1 MERRTET
8 LVILERSIDHAT
20 RSDTEGILT
29 LQCYAYWDGD
39 AWEAICID
47 FDIATFAPSLD
58 EAKASLVTCIE
69 LFLEGV
75 AEAPPEDGRLLL
87 RRRSPW
93 HLEAK
98 LATLTW
104 MSRLC
109 NDARQ
114 ALQFTL
120 QSSVPA
126 YSWPEFPRNRD
137 RLTHFYL
144 RQAKLG
150 DGGRHVDGKA

>member
-8 LVILERSIDHAT
+8 LVALDRSIDQAA
-20 RSDTEGILT
+20 RSDSEVILT
-29 LQCYAYWDGD
+29 LQCYAYRDGHT
-39 AWEAICID
+39 WEAICVD
-47 FDIATFAPSLD
+47 FDIATFASSLD

-69 LFLEGV
+69 LFIEGV
-75 AEAPPEDGRLLL
+75 AEAPPEDRRLLL

-93 HLEAK
+93 HLRAK

-104 MSRLC
+104 LSRLR

-126 YSWPEFPRNRD
+126 HS
-137 RLTHFYL
+137 
-144 RQAKLG
+144 
-150 DGGRHVDGKA
+150 

>member
-1 MERRTET
+1 MERRTGT
-8 LVILERSIDHAT
+8 LAASDRGIGHAALA
-20 RSDTEGILT
+20 DTQVTLT
-29 LQCYAYWDGD
+29 LQCYAYRDGD
-39 AWEAICID
+39 TWEAVCID

-75 AEAPPEDGRLLL
+75 AEAPPDDRRHLL

-93 HLEAK
+93 HLRAK
-98 LATLTW
+98 LAALTW
-104 MSRLC
+104 LSRLR

-126 YSWPEFPRNRD
+126 HS
-137 RLTHFYL
+137 
-144 RQAKLG
+144 
-150 DGGRHVDGKA
+150 

>member
-8 LVILERSIDHAT
+8 LVALDRNIDQAA
-20 RSDTEGILT
+20 RSDTEVILT
-29 LQCYAYWDGD
+29 LQCYAYQDGD
-39 AWEAICID
+39 TWEAICVD
-47 FDIATFAPSLD
+47 LDIATFASSLD
-58 EAKASLVTCIE
+58 EVKASLVTCIE

-75 AEAPPEDGRLLL
+75 AKAPPEDRRLLL

-93 HLEAK
+93 SLRVK
-98 LATLTW
+98 LTALTW
-104 MSRLC
+104 LSRLR

-126 YSWPEFPRNRD
+126 HS
-137 RLTHFYL
+137 
-144 RQAKLG
+144 
-150 DGGRHVDGKA
+150 

>member
-1 MERRTET
+1 MERSTGPVAASDRG
-8 LVILERSIDHAT
+8 IGHAEFADAQVT
-20 RSDTEGILT
+20 LT
-29 LQCYAYWDGD
+29 LQCYAYRDGD
-39 AWEAICID
+39 TWEAICVD
-47 FDIATFAPSLD
+47 FDIATFAHSLD
-58 EAKASLVTCIE
+58 EVKASLVTCIE

-75 AEAPPEDGRLLL
+75 AEAPPEDRKFLL

-93 HLEAK
+93 HLRAK

-104 MSRLC
+104 LSRLR

-126 YSWPEFPRNRD
+126 HS
-137 RLTHFYL
+137 
-144 RQAKLG
+144 
-150 DGGRHVDGKA
+150 

>member
-1 MERRTET
+1 MET
-8 LVILERSIDHAT
+8 LAALDRSIDQAA
-20 RSDTEGILT
+20 RSDTEVALA
-29 LQCYAYWDGD
+29 LQCYAYRDGD
-39 AWEAICID
+39 TWEAICVD
-47 FDIATFAPSLD
+47 FDIATFASSLD
-58 EAKASLVTCIE
+58 EVKASLVTCIE

-75 AEAPPEDGRLLL
+75 AEATPEDRKLLL

-93 HLEAK
+93 YLRAK

-104 MSRLC
+104 LSRLR

-126 YSWPEFPRNRD
+126 HS
-137 RLTHFYL
+137 
-144 RQAKLG
+144 
-150 DGGRHVDGKA
+150 

>member
-8 LVILERSIDHAT
+8 LGTLDRSIDRAA
-20 RSDTEGILT
+20 RSDTEVILT
-29 LQCYAYWDGD
+29 LQCYAYRDGD
-39 AWEAICID
+39 TWEAICVD
-47 FDIATFAPSLD
+47 FDIATFASSLD
-58 EAKASLVTCIE
+58 EVKASLVTCIE

-75 AEAPPEDGRLLL
+75 ADAPPEDRRLLL

-93 HLEAK
+93 HLRAK
-98 LATLTW
+98 LAMLTW
-104 MSRLC
+104 LSRLR

-126 YSWPEFPRNRD
+126 HS
-137 RLTHFYL
+137 
-144 RQAKLG
+144 
-150 DGGRHVDGKA
+150 

>member
-8 LVILERSIDHAT
+8 LVALDRSIEQAA
-20 RSDTEGILT
+20 RSDAAVILT
-29 LQCYAYWDGD
+29 LQCYAYRDGD
-39 AWEAICID
+39 TWEAICVD

-58 EAKASLVTCIE
+58 EVKASLVTCIE
-69 LFLEGV
+69 LFLEGA
-75 AEAPPEDGRLLL
+75 AEAPPEDRRLLL

-93 HLEAK
+93 HLRVK
-98 LATLTW
+98 LVTRTW
-104 MSRLC
+104 LSRLR

-126 YSWPEFPRNRD
+126 HS
-137 RLTHFYL
+137 
-144 RQAKLG
+144 
-150 DGGRHVDGKA
+150 

>member
-8 LVILERSIDHAT
+8 LDALDRSIDQAA
-20 RSDTEGILT
+20 RSDTEVILT
-29 LQCYAYWDGD
+29 LQCYAYRDGD
-39 AWEAICID
+39 TWEAICVD
-47 FDIATFAPSLD
+47 FDIATFASSLD
-58 EAKASLVTCIE
+58 EVKASLVTCIE

-75 AEAPPEDGRLLL
+75 AEAPPEDRRLLL

-93 HLEAK
+93 LLRAK

-104 MSRLC
+104 LSRLR
-109 NDARQ
+109 NDAHR

-126 YSWPEFPRNRD
+126 HS
-137 RLTHFYL
+137 
-144 RQAKLG
+144 
-150 DGGRHVDGKA
+150 

>member
-8 LVILERSIDHAT
+8 LVALDRSIDRAA
-20 RSDTEGILT
+20 RLDTEVILT
-29 LQCYAYWDGD
+29 LQCYAYRDGD
-39 AWEAICID
+39 TWEAICVD
-47 FDIATFAPSLD
+47 LDIATFASSLD
-58 EAKASLVTCIE
+58 EVKASLVTCIE

-75 AEAPPEDGRLLL
+75 ADAPPEDRRLLL

-93 HLEAK
+93 SLRAK
-98 LATLTW
+98 LAALTW
-104 MSRLC
+104 LSRLR

-126 YSWPEFPRNRD
+126 HS
-137 RLTHFYL
+137 
-144 RQAKLG
+144 
-150 DGGRHVDGKA
+150 

>member
-8 LVILERSIDHAT
+8 LVALDRSIGRAA
-20 RSDTEGILT
+20 RSDTDVILT
-29 LQCYAYWDGD
+29 LQCYAYRDGD
-39 AWEAICID
+39 TWEAICVD
-47 FDIATFAPSLD
+47 LDIATFASSLD
-58 EAKASLVTCIE
+58 EVKASLVTCIE

-75 AEAPPEDGRLLL
+75 ADAPPEDRGLLL

-93 HLEAK
+93 HLRAK
-98 LATLTW
+98 LAVFTRL
-104 MSRLC
+104 SRLR

-126 YSWPEFPRNRD
+126 HS
-137 RLTHFYL
+137 
-144 RQAKLG
+144 
-150 DGGRHVDGKA
+150 

>member
-8 LVILERSIDHAT
+8 LIALDRSIDQVA
-20 RSDTEGILT
+20 RSDTEVILT
-29 LQCYAYWDGD
+29 LQCYAYRDCD
-39 AWEAICID
+39 TWEAICVD
-47 FDIATFAPSLD
+47 FDIATFASSLD
-58 EAKASLVTCIE
+58 EVKASLVTCID

-75 AEAPPEDGRLLL
+75 AEASPEDRRLLL

-93 HLEAK
+93 HLRTK

-104 MSRLC
+104 LSRLR

-120 QSSVPA
+120 HSSVPA
-126 YSWPEFPRNRD
+126 HS
-137 RLTHFYL
+137 
-144 RQAKLG
+144 
-150 DGGRHVDGKA
+150 

>member
-1 MERRTET
+1 MERRTGT
-8 LVILERSIDHAT
+8 LAASDRGMDHAALAGVQVT
-20 RSDTEGILT
+20 LT
-29 LQCYAYWDGD
+29 LQCYAYRNGD
-39 AWEAICID
+39 TWEAVCVD

-58 EAKASLVTCIE
+58 EVKASLVTCVD

-75 AEAPPEDGRLLL
+75 AEAPPEDRRLLL

-93 HLEAK
+93 FLRAK

-104 MSRLC
+104 LSRLR
-109 NDARQ
+109 NDAHR

-126 YSWPEFPRNRD
+126 HS
-137 RLTHFYL
+137 
-144 RQAKLG
+144 
-150 DGGRHVDGKA
+150 